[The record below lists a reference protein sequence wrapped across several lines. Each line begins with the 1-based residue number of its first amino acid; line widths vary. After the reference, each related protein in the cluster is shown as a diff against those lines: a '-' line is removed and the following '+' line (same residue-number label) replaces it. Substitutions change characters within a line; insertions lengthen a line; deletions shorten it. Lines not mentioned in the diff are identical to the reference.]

1 MDVSIEELQAL
12 FDELD
17 RIYNILRE
25 DYCNA
30 DLELMRIKM
39 LGLRSE
45 LKFFLDSRE
54 TL

>member
-12 FDELD
+12 CNEVD
-17 RIYNILRE
+17 RIYHILQE
-25 DYCNA
+25 DYDNA
-30 DLELMRIKM
+30 DIEP
-39 LGLRSE
+39 LRLKALSFWRE

>member
-1 MDVSIEELQAL
+1 MDVSIEELQA
-12 FDELD
+12 FWDELD
-17 RIYNILRE
+17 RIYNVLRE
-25 DYCNA
+25 EYRNA
-30 DLELMRIKM
+30 DLELLRIKM